1 VRTERGLDRFVTFL
15 DAVVAIAITLLI
27 LPLTEI
33 LQGVEPGRSL
43 GSVLSG
49 EGGQFFAFF
58 LSFAVIA
65 RFWLVHHRLVEAV
78 GTYDLPFLLLNL
90 LWILTIVLLPF
101 ATQVVGSFPPEPLAV
116 LLYIGTITVSSA
128 ALTAITFLV
137 WRRPALRRNADE
149 PAATPWA
156 ALATTGILV
165 AALLIGTLSRR
176 VNYGAMLLLLLTG
189 PVESWLRRRERAR

>member
-1 VRTERGLDRFVTFL
+1 VRTEHGLDRFVTFL
-15 DAVVAIAITLLI
+15 DAVVAIAITLLV
-27 LPLTEI
+27 LPLAEI
-33 LQGVEPGRSL
+33 VQDVDPGKSL

-49 EGGQFFAFF
+49 ESGQFFAFF

-65 RFWLVHHRLVEAV
+65 RFWLVHHRVVEGV
-78 GTYDLPFLLLNL
+78 GTYDVPFLLLNL

-128 ALTAITFLV
+128 SLAAITFLV
-137 WRRPALRRNADE
+137 WRRPALRRHADE
-149 PAATPWA
+149 PAAAPWA
-156 ALATTGILV
+156 ALSTTGILV
-165 AALLIGTLSRR
+165 VALLIGTLSRS

-189 PVESWLRRRERAR
+189 PVESWLRRRERDR